1 MKTKTILELLT
12 LSSTLYYIARD
23 SHLLEHAGDL
33 TKKGKDGLNKLMADS
48 ELDENGNKIEF
59 VDRIIAKTHELKQEL
74 DDKIEEQIVKFYKKI
89 NVAHLDEI
97 KALNKKIEKL
107 DATVALLEAKLNH
120 LES

>member
-23 SHLLEHAGDL
+23 HQLIDRIGEFSE
-33 TKKGKDGLNKLMADS
+33 KGKDNINKLMS
-48 ELDENGNKIEF
+48 EKQLDENGNELEF
-59 VDRIIAKTHELKQEL
+59 IDRIIAKTHELREEL
-74 DDKIEEQIVKFYKKI
+74 NEKIEQQVVKFYKKI

-97 KALNKKIEKL
+97 KALHEKIDKL
-107 DATVALLEAKLNH
+107 DATVALLEARINH